1 MKKLIVMAVCLFTI
15 TTVMNAQQ
23 PTTIAHPQN
32 PDLHAKDLK
41 NRLTPEQ
48 RAQKSVDELNST
60 VVLTDDQKPK
70 VYALALTRTK
80 DIDTVKEKY
89 KGQEDK
95 KQTADAE
102 IKVIR
107 KTFHE
112 GVKALLTPDQMAKFK
127 ASKEEKNKQGANK
140 EGASEG
146 KD

>member
-1 MKKLIVMAVCLFTI
+1 MKKVILMAVCLFSL
-15 TTVMNAQQ
+15 TTVLNAQQ

-32 PDLHAKDLK
+32 PDQHGKALKKDI
-41 NRLTPEQ
+41 TPEQ

-60 VVLTDDQKPK
+60 VVLTEDQKPK
-70 VYALALTRTK
+70 VYALALTRAK
-80 DIDTVKEKY
+80 DIDAVKEKY

-112 GVKALLTPDQMAKFK
+112 GVKALLTPDQMAKLK
-127 ASKEEKNKQGANK
+127 ASKEEKNKQGAKK

>member
-1 MKKLIVMAVCLFTI
+1 MKNLIVMSACLFSM

-23 PTTIAHPQN
+23 PTTINHPQN
-32 PDLHAKDLK
+32 PDQHAKDLK
-41 NRLTPEQ
+41 RGTPEQ

-60 VVLTDDQKPK
+60 VVLTDDQKTK
-70 VYALALTRTK
+70 VYALALTRVK
-80 DIDTVKEKY
+80 DIDVVKAKY

-112 GVKALLTPDQMAKFK
+112 GVKALLTPDQLAKFK
-127 ASKEEKNKQGANK
+127 AAKEEKHKEGANK
-140 EGASEG
+140 EGASGE

>member
-1 MKKLIVMAVCLFTI
+1 MKKLIVMTACLFSMTA
-15 TTVMNAQQ
+15 MMDAQQ
-23 PTTIAHPQN
+23 ATTINHPQN
-32 PDLHAKDLK
+32 PDQHAKDLK
-41 NRLTPEQ
+41 KGTPEQ

-60 VVLTDDQKPK
+60 VTLTDDQKPK

-80 DIDTVKEKY
+80 EIDAVKEKY
-89 KGQEDK
+89 RGQEDK

-107 KTFHE
+107 KTFQD
-112 GVKALLTPDQMAKFK
+112 GVKALLTPEQIAKYK
-127 ASKEEKNKQGANK
+127 AAKEEKNKQDAKK

>member
-1 MKKLIVMAVCLFTI
+1 MKKLIVMSVCLFTI

-32 PDLHAKDLK
+32 PDQHVKDIK
-41 NRLTPEQ
+41 KGTTPEQ

-70 VYALALTRTK
+70 IYDLALTRTK
-80 DIDTVKEKY
+80 GIDAVKAKY
-89 KGQEDK
+89 KGQENQ

-107 KTFHE
+107 KKYHE
-112 GVKALLTPDQMAKFK
+112 DVKALLTPDQLAKLK
-127 ASKEEKNKQGANK
+127 AAKEEKNKQGANK
-140 EGASEG
+140 QGAAEE

>member
-1 MKKLIVMAVCLFTI
+1 MKKLIVTTACLFSL
-15 TTVMNAQQ
+15 TTVLNAQQ

-32 PDLHAKDLK
+32 PDQHAKDLK
-41 NRLTPEQ
+41 KGTPEQ

-60 VVLTDDQKPK
+60 VVLTEDQKPK

-80 DIDTVKEKY
+80 DIDAVKEKY

-112 GVKALLTPDQMAKFK
+112 GEKALLTPDQLAKFK
-127 ASKEEKNKQGANK
+127 AAKEEKNKQGANK
-140 EGASEG
+140 EGESEG

>member
-1 MKKLIVMAVCLFTI
+1 MKKVILMAVCLLTI
-15 TTVMNAQQ
+15 TSVMNAQQ

-32 PDLHAKDLK
+32 PDQNAKALK
-41 NRLTPEQ
+41 KGTPEQ

-60 VVLTDDQKPK
+60 VVLNEDQKPK
-70 VYALALTRTK
+70 VYALALIRTK
-80 DIDTVKEKY
+80 DIDAVKEKY

>member
-1 MKKLIVMAVCLFTI
+1 MKKLIVTTACLFSI
-15 TTVMNAQQ
+15 TTVLNAQQ

-32 PDLHAKDLK
+32 PDQHVKNLK
-41 NRLTPEQ
+41 KETPEQ
-48 RAQKSVDELNST
+48 RAKKSVDELNST
-60 VVLTDDQKPK
+60 VVLTEDQKPK

-80 DIDTVKEKY
+80 DIDAVKEKY

-112 GVKALLTPDQMAKFK
+112 GVKALLTPDQMAKLK
-127 ASKEEKNKQGANK
+127 ASKEEKNKQGAKK
-140 EGASEG
+140 EGVSEG